1 MNNPKFNP
9 NIENL
14 YEGQAYIKNAFDK
27 EAYQLY
33 QKPYGALNPAEQEQA
48 KKICSNPPVAVDY
61 FSWKNAPEPT
71 PKPQPSKPTNPTTET
86 QKETYLLQKQVE
98 QAEAN
103 QRLIESQQRHELK
116 KQVQQLEIQIRTM
129 QAGQERAEALKKL
142 YELKTGNRLT
152 NANP

>member
-48 KKICSNPPVAVDY
+48 KKICKNPPISVNY
-61 FSWKNAPEPT
+61 TSRNFEPT
-71 PKPQPSKPTNPTTET
+71 PQQVQPSKPTNPTAEA

-98 QAEAN
+98 QAEGK
-103 QRLIESQQRHELK
+103 QRLIESQQRYELK
-116 KQVQQLEIQIRTM
+116 KQVQQLEINIRNM

-142 YELKTGNRLT
+142 YELKTGNKLT

>member
-14 YEGQAYIKNAFDK
+14 HEGQAYIKNFFDK
-27 EAYQLY
+27 ESYQLY
-33 QKPYGALNPAEQEQA
+33 QKPYGALNPVEQEQA
-48 KKICSNPPVAVDY
+48 KKICERNPPVSVD
-61 FSWKNAPEPT
+61 FSLQRFSQPIS
-71 PKPQPSKPTNPTTET
+71 KPQPSKPTNPTAEA

-103 QRLIESQQRHELK
+103 QRLIESQHRGELK